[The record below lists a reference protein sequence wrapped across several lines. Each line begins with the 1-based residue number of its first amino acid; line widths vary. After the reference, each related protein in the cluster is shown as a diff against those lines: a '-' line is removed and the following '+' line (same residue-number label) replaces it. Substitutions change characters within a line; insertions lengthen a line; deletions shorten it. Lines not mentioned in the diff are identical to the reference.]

1 MHNSVDR
8 KGVNFKPFDALEGYK
23 DMLDETR
30 ISYLKEEMILL
41 SEDQIEEINRNL
53 IRAYNKKLFVLIRF
67 YCDGYYKF
75 HTGHISDISNN
86 VKFDDMFVVE
96 KENIIEVMFV

>member
-53 IRAYNKKLFVLIRF
+53 IIIFQW
-67 YCDGYYKF
+67 
-75 HTGHISDISNN
+75 NN
-86 VKFDDMFVVE
+86 F
-96 KENIIEVMFV
+96 I